1 MVLYLSY
8 FYKAHELSLRL
19 GFFWLSLDVAEIVA
33 AFLGAGLL
41 NMGGLAGVN
50 EGWRW
55 LFLVEG
61 LMTAVI
67 GVAAF
72 VLMPCAYNAS
82 DSVVALSNLTPRSFP
97 DHYCQLV
104 SRQKGLVHRTVSSQ
118 KRFMIARSK
127 KRC

>member
-19 GFFWLSLDVAEIVA
+19 GFFWLALDVAEIVA

-61 LMTAVI
+61 LLTAVI
-67 GVAAF
+67 GLLAF
-72 VLMPCAYNAS
+72 VLMPCAYEFMS
-82 DSVVALSNLTPRSFP
+82 LP
-97 DHYCQLV
+97 CQV
-104 SRQKGLVHRTVSSQ
+104 
-118 KRFMIARSK
+118 
-127 KRC
+127 